1 MQDAPIEID
10 SDTVQLLLV
19 TLAGRLEPFA
29 VTAARDTRNAATMNS
44 AGGPAAAATAS
55 SSSAAE
61 NGALAGKGD
70 GDGAIEEGSREQ
82 FAARYRNGQRRVL
95 EESVAALEGMLAQM
109 EAESSSGSSS
119 ESETGGSRHRTLS

>member
-1 MQDAPIEID
+1 LQDAPIEID

-29 VTAARDTRNAATMNS
+29 VTAARDTRNAATMDK
-44 AGGPAAAATAS
+44 PPAAATAS
-55 SSSAAE
+55 SSSAAAE

-119 ESETGGSRHRTLS
+119 ESETGGSRHRTVS